1 MKIVVNVPLTQV
13 IRQRNIKEKA
23 FNDSLGFKS
32 RCRTLDKC
40 NHFENRDDSSVGQA
54 REKGRPLASLHIFV
68 VDFLALIDGLTRT
81 RQVVLFWR
89 LTCILGVPEPLQAR
103 EYQAGRL
110 ERSKCESI
118 IFVHYTK
125 VVTKVILFFLT
136 WRARPRRWL
145 VEEEVRRRE
154 SEGKNRY
161 LCWLR
166 SISYTVQSTEIL
178 ARLPFSAS

>member
-1 MKIVVNVPLTQV
+1 MQP
-13 IRQRNIKEKA
+13 
-23 FNDSLGFKS
+23 F
-32 RCRTLDKC
+32 
-40 NHFENRDDSSVGQA
+40 RDDSSVGQT

-103 EYQAGRL
+103 EYQAGR
-110 ERSKCESI
+110 RSKCESI

-136 WRARPRRWL
+136 L
-145 VEEEVRRRE
+145 TRE
-154 SEGKNRY
+154 TQK
-161 LCWLR
+161 
-166 SISYTVQSTEIL
+166 V
-178 ARLPFSAS
+178 ASGSGS